1 MNDGGTVNR
10 GVGDGGTLLIS
21 PRRPSV
27 AVKVGGVSIGDG
39 APVVVQSMTNTDTA
53 DPEQTIKQVA
63 DLARAGSELV
73 RITVD
78 RDEAAKAVPYIRDQ
92 LRARGVTVPL
102 VGDFHYIGHTLLA
115 ENPAC
120 AEALDKYRIN
130 PGNVGFKAKKDKQF
144 SSIIDLAL
152 RYGKPVR
159 IGVNWGSLDQELLT
173 HLMDENA
180 KTAVPKDAR
189 AVMHEAIVQSALM
202 SAERAEQL
210 GLGADKIIIS
220 AKVSSVQDLVSVYTM
235 LARRCSY
242 ALHLG
247 LTEAGMG
254 SKGIVASSA
263 AMGILLQQGI
273 GDTIR
278 FSLTPEPGGD
288 RTVEVRAAQELLQ
301 TMGLRTFMPIVAACP
316 GCGRTTSTVFQ
327 ELARD
332 VQAMIREQMPEW
344 KNRYPGVEGL
354 NLAVMGCIVN
364 GPGESK
370 HADIGISLPGT
381 GETPAAPIFIDG
393 KKAMTLRGANIATE
407 FRAIVEEYI
416 DARYARGAV
425 AGERVKLAARAEVAE

>member
-1 MNDGGTVNR
+1 MLTSPAERRQTHAVN
-10 GVGDGGTLLIS
+10 
-21 PRRPSV
+21 
-27 AVKVGGVSIGDG
+27 VGGVIVGGG
-39 APVVVQSMTNTDTA
+39 APIVVQSMTNTDTA
-53 DPEQTIKQVA
+53 DAEGTAQQVA
-63 DLARAGSELV
+63 ALARAGSEIV

-78 RDEAAKAVPYIRDQ
+78 RDEAAKAVPLIREK
-92 LRARGVTVPL
+92 LARMHVSVPI
-102 VGDFHYIGHTLLA
+102 VGDFHYNGHTLLT

-130 PGNVGFKAKKDKQF
+130 PGNVGFKDKKDRQF
-144 SSIIDLAL
+144 SAIIDLAL
-152 RYGKPVR
+152 KHNKPVR

-173 HLMDENA
+173 HLMDQNA
-180 KTAVPKDAR
+180 KSATPKPAR
-189 AVMHEAIVQSALM
+189 AVMHEAIVQSALL
-202 SAERAEQL
+202 SAERAEEL
-210 GLGADKIIIS
+210 GLAGDRIVIS
-220 AKVSSVQDLVSVYTM
+220 AKVSAVQDLIAVYSM
-235 LARRCSY
+235 LAERCRY

-263 AMGILLQQGI
+263 AMGIVLQAGI

-278 FSLTPEPGGD
+278 YSLTPEPGGD
-288 RTVEVRAAQELLQ
+288 RTLEVQAAQELLQ

-332 VQAMIREQMPEW
+332 VQTMIRERMPEW
-344 KNRYPGVEGL
+344 RARYPGVEAL

-381 GETPAAPIFIDG
+381 GETPSAPVFIDG
-393 KKAMTLRGANIATE
+393 RKAMTLRGPNIAGE
-407 FRAIVEEYI
+407 FKAIVEDYI
-416 DARYARGAV
+416 EKRYGT
-425 AGERVKLAARAEVAE
+425 KAAQ